1 MKKIILGL
9 AILSSIQYNAFAQAP
24 AAVATPSYIVPANYV
39 LPVGNKKVI
48 METNM
53 GKIVLELYAE
63 TPKHQANFLK
73 LANEKLIDSTLFHR
87 VIQGFMIQGGDVN
100 SKTAKAGQMLGNG
113 DLGYKVDAEFMTDK
127 YVHLKGSLAAAR
139 DGNPAK
145 ASSSCQFY
153 IVQGKV
159 AKADELKGIAAR
171 NGRQY
176 TAEQI
181 AAYTTIGGTPFLDGE
196 YTVFGRVLE
205 GMDVVEKIAAT
216 KTGTADRPLEDV
228 RIISVREDK
237 PVVKKKKKFLGLF

>member
-1 MKKIILGL
+1 
-9 AILSSIQYNAFAQAP
+9 
-24 AAVATPSYIVPANYV
+24 
-39 LPVGNKKVI
+39 
-48 METNM
+48 
-53 GKIVLELYAE
+53 
-63 TPKHQANFLK
+63 
-73 LANEKLIDSTLFHR
+73 
-87 VIQGFMIQGGDVN
+87 
-100 SKTAKAGQMLGNG
+100 
-113 DLGYKVDAEFMTDK
+113 
-127 YVHLKGSLAAAR
+127 VHLKGSLAAAR